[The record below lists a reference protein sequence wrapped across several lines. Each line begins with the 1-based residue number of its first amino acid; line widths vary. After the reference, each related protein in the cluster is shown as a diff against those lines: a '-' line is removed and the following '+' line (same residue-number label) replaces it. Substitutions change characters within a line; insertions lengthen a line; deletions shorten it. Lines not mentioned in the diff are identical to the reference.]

1 MRVRMWTLL
10 AVLCAVLGLAAC
22 GGDDGGATSSGDG
35 AATTDGASRPGEGK
49 PPVTLGTKNFAEQYV
64 LGELYKQ
71 ALEAKGWTVELK
83 ADIGS
88 TEVTDRAL
96 TSGVIDMYPEY
107 TGTILSVVA
116 GDTKVPKSAQATYAK
131 AQQFMNRRGFAL
143 LDQTPFEDR
152 DAVAVTREFSDRH
165 GGLKSTG
172 DLKPLGAKVTL
183 GAPPEFRTRFAGLRG
198 LREEYGLT
206 KLKFKPLAIGSN
218 YDALDR
224 GSVQAADV
232 FTTDGQLATGNY
244 VVLEDPKA
252 IFGFQNVAPVVS
264 QKVLDAQGGEFEET
278 LNAVSALL
286 TNEEMQKMNSAVVL
300 DERAPAEVAAQ
311 FLRANGVVD
320 AG

>member
-1 MRVRMWTLL
+1 MRTRMWTLI
-10 AVLCAVLGLAAC
+10 AVLSLALGLAAC
-22 GGDDGGATSSGDG
+22 GGDDDADTGTGTG
-35 AATTDGASRPGEGK
+35 AATTAQAGRGQPGDGK
-49 PPVTLGTKNFAEQYV
+49 PTVTLGTKNFAEQYI

-83 ADIGS
+83 SDIGS

-116 GDTKVPKSAQATYAK
+116 GETKVPTSAQETYAQ
-131 AQQFMNRRGFAL
+131 AQEFMRGRGFEL

-152 DAVAVTREFSDRH
+152 DAIAVTKEFAQSH
-165 GGLKSTG
+165 GGLMATG
-172 DLKPLGAKVTL
+172 DLKRLGGRVTL
-183 GAPPEFRTRFAGLRG
+183 GGPPEFRTRFAGLRG

-206 KLKFKPLAIGSN
+206 QLKFKPLAIGAN
-218 YDALDR
+218 YDALDT

-232 FTTDGQLATGNY
+232 FTTDGQLASGKY

-264 QKVLDAQGGEFEET
+264 QDVLEQQGTEFEET
-278 LNAVSALL
+278 LNAVSKLL

-300 DERAPAEVAAQ
+300 DEQDPAAVAEG
-311 FLRANGVVD
+311 FLQAND
-320 AG
+320 LA